1 MLKVGLTGN
10 IGSGKTVVAGIF
22 STLGVPVFYAD
33 AEARKL
39 YERVEVKAILKGLFG
54 DGIFGEDG
62 NIDRKALADIV
73 FPDPA
78 KLYKLN
84 QVIHP
89 LVRESFGRW
98 MLERKDV
105 PYVLYEAAILFES
118 GYYKDLD
125 KVILVMAPEEIRIKR
140 VMDRDHSTRDEI
152 MARISRQW
160 EEERKVP
167 MADFIINNNGIEML
181 IPQVMEVHRRL
192 VHDLTPLPPAP
203 YSPLLKERGPGGEVK
218 FN

>member
-73 FPDPA
+73 FPDQA
-78 KLYKLN
+78 KLHTLN

-118 GYYKDLD
+118 GYYKDLE
-125 KVILVMAPEEIRIKR
+125 KVILVMAPEETRIKR

-160 EEERKVP
+160 EEERKVKLS
-167 MADFIINNNGIEML
+167 DFVIRNDETESVIK
-181 IPQVMEVHRRL
+181 QV
-192 VHDLTPLPPAP
+192 
-203 YSPLLKERGPGGEVK
+203 LKIHTELAQNSK
-218 FN
+218 F